1 MKNNIESENNI
12 KEECPVESM
21 EQYISKLEVDS
32 EDKIKKE
39 LLTELKKE
47 LELLIKS

>member
-1 MKNNIESENNI
+1 MKSNTEQENDT
-12 KEECPVESM
+12 KECPVESM